1 MTTATTTTAASRGVG
16 SVLRGAVL
24 AAVVA
29 GLVVAVSGALLDGST
44 AAYGALVGTALV
56 TVVFAFGAFTVNT
69 VASVLPSAAL
79 LVAML
84 TYTLQVVLMG
94 VTFAALSMSGL
105 LEGDLDQ
112 TWLGGAVVAGTVAW
126 MVMQVVQTMR
136 LRIPVYD
143 LPPADPGAS
152 ARRTEAGE

>member
-1 MTTATTTTAASRGVG
+1 MTTATTTAASRGLV

-24 AAVVA
+24 AAAAA
-29 GLVVAVSGALLDGST
+29 GLAVAVSGALFEGSS
-44 AAYGALVGTALV
+44 AAYGALAGTALV

-69 VASVLPSAAL
+69 VASVLPSATL

-112 TWLGGAVVAGTVAW
+112 TWLGGAVIAGTVAW
-126 MVMQVVQTMR
+126 MVMQVISTMR

-143 LPPADPGAS
+143 LPAAGPEAS
-152 ARRTEAGE
+152 GRRTEAGE